1 MVNNET
7 PFFVISSR
15 IRVPSENGPFRVDI
29 RQPPSL
35 KSVVKPSSC
44 IPEIVSVALI
54 LATNA
59 YLGALFPVG
68 ADSTATSTLKDDTR
82 RHASFPIVNQD
93 SLRIPSYSKRS
104 CTYALLNAAQ
114 SRAPQRRFCSTEER
128 ENARVV
134 PWTPAWIS

>member
-68 ADSTATSTLKDDTR
+68 ADSTATSTVKHNTR
-82 RHASFPIVNQD
+82 RCASFSIVLNQVFVKDPIVR
-93 SLRIPSYSKRS
+93 L
-104 CTYALLNAAQ
+104 
-114 SRAPQRRFCSTEER
+114 
-128 ENARVV
+128 
-134 PWTPAWIS
+134 